1 MDGCAPFDFYCCTNL
16 FSPSCALESNQKGLA
31 VIPWTPPGNSTHM
44 PQTLALVT
52 EDSTNVTRLELLFQ
66 VKLHAMKPTT
76 LSCFDHTFIYH
87 PHQKNR
93 AAEKIASSKSSQ
105 IAALNLCHLDL
116 VENRRNA
123 HRGFLGHTRPP
134 TAHAEVPRAVR
145 TPPRLRRRR

>member
-1 MDGCAPFDFYCCTNL
+1 M
-16 FSPSCALESNQKGLA
+16 A

-87 PHQKNR
+87 PHQNSTLIVTYILTN
-93 AAEKIASSKSSQ
+93 E
-105 IAALNLCHLDL
+105 LDRTL
-116 VENRRNA
+116 DILSWPLHVTLFSHAIEGEANA
-123 HRGFLGHTRPP
+123 HCT
-134 TAHAEVPRAVR
+134 TVR
-145 TPPRLRRRR
+145 QVQREI